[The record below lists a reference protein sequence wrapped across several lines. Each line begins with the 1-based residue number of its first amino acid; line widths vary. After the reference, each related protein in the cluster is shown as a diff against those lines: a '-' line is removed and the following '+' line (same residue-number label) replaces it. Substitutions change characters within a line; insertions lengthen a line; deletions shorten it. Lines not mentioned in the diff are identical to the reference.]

1 MLSQDEIRG
10 DWSNL
15 KGTEY
20 HLVYAI
26 WLLLREEASEVAFYE
41 GNDLRA
47 EPIRP
52 PALRGDPESFAGIPL
67 RMQRGETDVWIQLKA
82 TCEPWTPSDLLEGNL
97 LENFVCNA
105 LTSQRR
111 GRRWEVRL
119 VTQAIVRRKEVLA
132 FAEAPEKQP
141 KLVKHLDRIVASVK
155 GKLENEGGPSPA
167 DDGAIRS
174 LALGILKDL
183 CDTDP
188 VALAALKAEIE
199 TELAYARPSRHAV
212 RRTANLLVGAM
223 LTDAAAGPARGRP
236 YDVNW
241 LNEVAGPGVKSE
253 KPFDRDEALGCDVAV
268 VRALPPTWNSAYHA
282 SRTRLKPLLRQF
294 LAGRASLFVLLG
306 SGGTGKTWALSDW
319 TAHDLAH
326 GIRLLV
332 PASTLDIAQTLD
344 GVVATA
350 LSPLTGAVLKDEE
363 YLERLCAA
371 AVGRG
376 AVPPAVVVDDLQV
389 SQSTADTVRKQLAR
403 LTRRAR
409 ETGVKLVVACQTE
422 AWELYHLWREIP
434 SGEIFVLDPT
444 VSEERRYSF
453 VLDAFSPDERTD
465 AVTRRLPAPRGEH
478 ASLQL
483 RGAGLLALR
492 SPYLLG
498 LYFDQHGAHLGSSA
512 AAPDPVVVDD
522 LLRQRVRNQVGQAAS
537 LLGASSDAVETG
549 LASLVER
556 VWAARPSPPT
566 FSEAIRTLS
575 VHLPDQGKEGLEALQ
590 RVGLVVFHGGV
601 RFAEDPVANH
611 LFAAHLV
618 GHAERGGDLCS
629 LLVPERDGEVAA
641 ALIRNSPDPVSL
653 ADRLVRSD
661 ARWAQAAST
670 GLSQCSPGDLR
681 VIATLTGLAR
691 SADEGSANFEQ
702 CCSLGLL
709 AARGGRAWDRVLTLY
724 LSDDSGDRRV
734 GEVALGAALEVV
746 PEQVGEAIR
755 TRLALENDRGSP
767 ERDEDR
773 LRRMTDALGPLHQ
786 IVHRAAANVGR
797 NLLPDACRL
806 VPTHRNAE
814 TPRLLDAIDDIRGRV
829 ALFGEEGGVAA
840 LCAELGDLDL
850 ETRYRAAGALR
861 PAAFE
866 APDYVRPALLERF
879 RVETDPHVLSRV
891 LWMAPRVVESSPD
904 EFLAALRAGVVSAW
918 RESAVVGPALA
929 VLGIA
934 ARQRPADVLR
944 LLPRRLDACE
954 PRVRALV
961 SELLVYAWWATAES
975 EPTAR
980 AHLAVLAEPDLE
992 EVPDTFRTFALRG
1005 AAVARLAELCL
1016 GRVSVNEMGVR
1027 MVHFRGAALPE
1038 YLFLDADEFFRQ
1050 HAATLIREPGYP
1062 RAEEA
1067 LLQCVRTHHDKPS
1080 DVRDKDLQNARYFCA
1095 GNSLEILTCG
1105 WAISADPL
1113 PGLNALPRDWEAL
1126 RAARQL
1132 LEAGRSDAAIVAFA
1146 RKACDDSARQHTMQ
1160 AWHERELCLVE
1171 LARLGDAPQA
1181 ELKKQQDSMAHSFFG
1196 TSGRAR
1202 GLTALA
1208 DEHPDELLSLLDGA
1222 ISKQDDIPLLYDWG
1236 HDCRSWQAV
1245 LVAGVYARMF
1255 QATPLEPGEARDLV
1269 DQMLVALRGLP
1280 ASPERLGPE
1289 ALYATLASWFGG
1301 NVQAPVSTPFSATPI
1316 GNSHALAVEV
1326 LVEAARTGRT
1336 GAGAEWLHTFLGDRR
1351 GWWET
1356 TSWQLKDGKLSRG
1369 SGLYLIYVFP
1379 AVRLA
1384 LAAAG
1389 RLVNVTDP
1397 GSSLMEGRCS
1407 AWAGIHRHHFTL
1419 TGRADQPE
1427 RLERALADLEGHR
1440 AAIPRDERLWNSC
1453 GNLLLRLGR
1462 VDEARDR
1469 LSGSLRLASC
1479 SGESRATALYDLACV
1494 EARSG
1499 RNDACREALD
1509 ECRRIRP
1516 LDASWMAEDPDL
1528 QSVRDM
1534 PWFQDL
1540 IQHPSDCDTQPKPS
1554 VQPPAATDRA

>member
-52 PALRGDPESFAGIPL
+52 PAPRGEPESLAGIPL

-82 TCEPWTPSDLLEGNL
+82 TCEPWTPGDFLEGNL

-119 VTQAIVRRKEVLA
+119 VTQAIVRRKEVLG
-132 FAEAPEKQP
+132 FAEAPEKQS

-155 GKLENEGGPSPA
+155 GKLESEGGGPSPA
-167 DDGAIRS
+167 DGGAIRS
-174 LALGILKDL
+174 LALALLKDL
-183 CDTDP
+183 ALTEP

-212 RRTANLLVGAM
+212 RRTANLLIGAM

-241 LNEVAGPGVKSE
+241 LNEIAGPGVKSD

-268 VRALPPTWNSAYHA
+268 GRALPPTWKSAYHA
-282 SRTRLKPLLRQF
+282 PRTRLKSLLHQF

-306 SGGTGKTWALSDW
+306 SGGTGKTWALADW

-350 LSPLTGAVLKDEE
+350 LSPLTGATLKDEE

-376 AVPPAVVVDDLQV
+376 AAPPVVVVDDLQV
-389 SQSTADTVRKQLAR
+389 SQTTADTVRRQLAR

-409 ETGVKLVVACQTE
+409 ETGVKLVVACPTA
-422 AWELYHLWREIP
+422 AWELYQLWREIS

-444 VSEERRYSF
+444 VSEERRRYSF

-498 LYFDQHGAHLGSSA
+498 LYLDQHAEHLGSPA

-522 LLRQRVRNQVGQAAS
+522 LLRQRVRNQVGHVAS
-537 LLGASSDAVETG
+537 LLGASSDAVAAA
-549 LASLVER
+549 LASLVEC
-556 VWAARPSPPT
+556 VWAARPSPPAY
-566 FSEAIRTLS
+566 SEAISTLS
-575 VHLPDQGKEGLEALQ
+575 LHLPDQGKEGLEALQ
-590 RVGLVVFHGGV
+590 RVGLVVIQGGV

-611 LFAAHLV
+611 LLAAYLV
-618 GHAERGGDLCS
+618 GHAERGEDLCS
-629 LLVPERDGEVAA
+629 LLVPERDEEVAA
-641 ALIRNSPDPVSL
+641 ALIRSSPDPVSL

-661 ARWAQAAST
+661 ARWSQAAST
-670 GLSQCSPGDLR
+670 GLSQCSPEDLH
-681 VIATLTGLAR
+681 VIAALTGLAR
-691 SADEGSANFEQ
+691 SAGEGSANFEQ

-709 AARGGRAWDRVLTLY
+709 AARGGPAWDRVLKLY

-734 GEVALGAALEVV
+734 GEAALGAALEVV

-755 TRLALENDRGSP
+755 TRLALENERGSP
-767 ERDEDR
+767 GRDEDR

-786 IVHRAAANVGR
+786 IVHRAAANVGQ

-840 LCAELGDLDL
+840 LCAELGDPDL

-866 APDYVRPALLERF
+866 APDHVRPALLERL

-904 EFLAALRAGVVSAW
+904 EFLVALRAGLVPGW
-918 RESAVVGPALA
+918 REPRVAGPALA
-929 VLGIA
+929 VLGIT

-992 EVPDTFRTFALRG
+992 EVPDTFRTFAFRG

-1016 GRVSVNEMGVR
+1016 GRVSVSEMGVR
-1027 MVHFRGAALPE
+1027 MVHFRGAGLPE

-1050 HAATLIREPGYP
+1050 HAATLIREPGYR

-1067 LLQCVRTHHDKPS
+1067 LLQCVREHHDKPS

-1105 WAISADPL
+1105 WATSADPL

-1132 LEAGRSDAAIVAFA
+1132 LEAGRHEAAIVAFA

-1160 AWHERELCLVE
+1160 AWHERELCL
-1171 LARLGDAPQA
+1171 L
-1181 ELKKQQDSMAHSFFG
+1181 
-1196 TSGRAR
+1196 
-1202 GLTALA
+1202 
-1208 DEHPDELLSLLDGA
+1208 
-1222 ISKQDDIPLLYDWG
+1222 I
-1236 HDCRSWQAV
+1236 
-1245 LVAGVYARMF
+1245 
-1255 QATPLEPGEARDLV
+1255 
-1269 DQMLVALRGLP
+1269 
-1280 ASPERLGPE
+1280 
-1289 ALYATLASWFGG
+1289 
-1301 NVQAPVSTPFSATPI
+1301 
-1316 GNSHALAVEV
+1316 
-1326 LVEAARTGRT
+1326 
-1336 GAGAEWLHTFLGDRR
+1336 RR
-1351 GWWET
+1351 
-1356 TSWQLKDGKLSRG
+1356 
-1369 SGLYLIYVFP
+1369 
-1379 AVRLA
+1379 
-1384 LAAAG
+1384 
-1389 RLVNVTDP
+1389 
-1397 GSSLMEGRCS
+1397 
-1407 AWAGIHRHHFTL
+1407 
-1419 TGRADQPE
+1419 
-1427 RLERALADLEGHR
+1427 
-1440 AAIPRDERLWNSC
+1440 
-1453 GNLLLRLGR
+1453 
-1462 VDEARDR
+1462 
-1469 LSGSLRLASC
+1469 
-1479 SGESRATALYDLACV
+1479 
-1494 EARSG
+1494 
-1499 RNDACREALD
+1499 
-1509 ECRRIRP
+1509 
-1516 LDASWMAEDPDL
+1516 
-1528 QSVRDM
+1528 
-1534 PWFQDL
+1534 
-1540 IQHPSDCDTQPKPS
+1540 
-1554 VQPPAATDRA
+1554 